1 MIQWNLFLSGGINA
15 SSEVFI
21 VNFFC
26 LNGASE
32 KHWNIP
38 PSFAM
43 KYLKNENWNIEI
55 FKICFWKS
63 NHSDGKIQTLGIWTW
78 CLCVRV
84 YFRGPS
90 WLEGLDYKRLFLKVP
105 KPSAT
110 LSESPKQMLM
120 IAYMLIYTFIFDFEQ
135 VLLRRGKEDI
145 GNYLKMESF
154 ASALNGF

>member
-1 MIQWNLFLSGGINA
+1 M
-15 SSEVFI
+15 
-21 VNFFC
+21 
-26 LNGASE
+26 
-32 KHWNIP
+32 
-38 PSFAM
+38 
-43 KYLKNENWNIEI
+43 
-55 FKICFWKS
+55 
-63 NHSDGKIQTLGIWTW
+63 
-78 CLCVRV
+78 RV
-84 YFRGPS
+84 YFRGPI
-90 WLEGLDYKRLFLKVP
+90 WLEGLDDKRLFLKVP